1 MIYGLI
7 VIELIGKTATCF
19 DHWNVELPACTLI
32 LRTWGESGAV
42 KLKTKFTPKSE
53 SPGEVCMF
61 VGYAESHN
69 DGFYQMWI
77 ETTNLIHVSRD
88 IVWLKQ
94 MFSQRKR
101 RRGKK
106 FLPNLLLLKRLP

>member
-7 VIELIGKTATCF
+7 VIELIRKTATCF
-19 DHWNVELPACTLI
+19 DHWNVELPTWTLI

-53 SPGEVCMF
+53 NRGEVCMF

-77 ETTNLIHVSRD
+77 ETTN
-88 IVWLKQ
+88 
-94 MFSQRKR
+94 
-101 RRGKK
+101 
-106 FLPNLLLLKRLP
+106 